1 LAYRSVRAETF
12 WSYYR
17 DMNPL
22 FDDLFQGRGT
32 FLCQEVSTGG
42 PEAVARRFW
51 ATLWSGILKVF
62 GI

>member
-1 LAYRSVRAETF
+1 
-12 WSYYR
+12 
-17 DMNPL
+17 MNPL

-62 GI
+62 GM